1 MRDKDSICKSEGCY
15 MFEEGSDERV
25 KCERKCKLASDRLL
39 SYANSIEPIV
49 KIIHYTPE
57 T

>member
-1 MRDKDSICKSEGCY
+1 